1 MSVRHFVILCNDKNI
16 NIEFECCLE
25 FPYKNLDPSPYARR
39 RKNFQIY
46 HIFPRLARSHI
57 PLSIQRIHNPLFLG
71 SMSGSPL
78 DPNEARS
85 WLKHSVD
92 LIDFRLSN
100 DGTVPLARGGLQL
113 DSIVQK
119 NLTRYLH
126 FIYITCLSN
135 STNPCK
141 RTEFFEFEWFDLATF
156 VLRFKVLRSSN
167 LDFAQETV

>member
-1 MSVRHFVILCNDKNI
+1 MPVRHFVISCNDKNM
-16 NIEFECCLE
+16 NIEFECCLK
-25 FPYKNLDPSPYARR
+25 FPYKNLDPSPYACR

-46 HIFPRLARSHI
+46 RIFFRPARSHI

-100 DGTVPLARGGLQL
+100 DETVPLARGGLQL
-113 DSIVQK
+113 GWIVRLQSSEK
-119 NLTRYLH
+119 SDAISTLYLH
-126 FIYITCLSN
+126 YMFI
-135 STNPCK
+135 
-141 RTEFFEFEWFDLATF
+141 EFHES
-156 VLRFKVLRSSN
+156 V
-167 LDFAQETV
+167 